1 MMTKNFARWPA
12 AGFILSLIL
21 GLLVS
26 RGSGVLVL
34 LTLGTALGG
43 LLGALAE
50 ESAAP
55 EAEVNLGLNPP
66 P

>member
-1 MMTKNFARWPA
+1 
-12 AGFILSLIL
+12 
-21 GLLVS
+21 
-26 RGSGVLVL
+26 VL